1 MAKKSTSSPA
11 FVFEFWASTLQ
22 KILDGNPD
30 KVVFT
35 VAVEA
40 VEAKAGGKV
49 GALRINAKG
58 VKVAKSKSSAK
69 KSSAKSTAVFARSL
83 DDGSGSPHPP
93 GLPPPPTI

>member
-22 KILDGNPD
+22 IILDGNPD

-58 VKVAKSKSSAK
+58 VKVAKDKSSAK
-69 KSSAKSTAVFARSL
+69 KSMAVFAKPM

>member
-22 KILDGNPD
+22 TILDGNPD

-49 GALRINAKG
+49 GALRIKAKG
-58 VKVAKSKSSAK
+58 VKSAKVKSTAKSSA
-69 KSSAKSTAVFARSL
+69 AKSTAAFAMMI

-93 GLPPPPTI
+93 GLPPPPSN

>member
-22 KILDGNPD
+22 TILDGNPD
-30 KVVFT
+30 K
-35 VAVEA
+35 EA

-49 GALRINAKG
+49 GALRIKAKG
-58 VKVAKSKSSAK
+58 VKSAKVKSTAKSSA
-69 KSSAKSTAVFARSL
+69 AKSTAAFAMMI

-93 GLPPPPTI
+93 GLPPPPSN

>member
-1 MAKKSTSSPA
+1 MAKKSTPSPA

-58 VKVAKSKSSAK
+58 VKSAKVKSSAN
-69 KSSAKSTAVFARSL
+69 KSTARSSANL
-83 DDGSGSPHPP
+83 AMTIDDGSGGPHPP
-93 GLPPPPTI
+93 GLE